1 MYLAVKRVGDFCAA
15 LAGVIFLLPL
25 LALIALA
32 IKLTSK
38 GPVLFLQERVG
49 KDQKVFRI
57 CKFRTMVV
65 GAEKIGD
72 GLTIKSANDSRIT
85 PVGRFL
91 RATSLDELPQLFN
104 VVKGDMSL
112 VGPRPPVTYHPYP
125 IGGYPDQFIRRFDL
139 RPGITGLAQ
148 VTVRN
153 SVPWDERMAWDIKY
167 VDQVSLALDIKIL
180 WLTLLRV
187 LRPSGIYK

>member
-1 MYLAVKRVGDFCAA
+1 MYLTLKRAGDFCAA

-72 GLTIKSANDSRIT
+72 GLRIKSATDARIT

-125 IGGYPDQFIRRFDL
+125 INEYPKEFIRRFNM

-148 VTVRN
+148 VMVRN

-167 VDQVSLALDIKIL
+167 VDQVSLVLDIKIL